1 MSSKEKNL
9 KRLFACGI
17 IPVIRA
23 KSAKE
28 ALKVVEAVREGGI
41 DIIEITMTVPN
52 AIGVIETIAEESG
65 GGVLLGAGTVLDA
78 ETARASILAGAEFIV
93 APCFN
98 EGLVKVCKRYSKIV
112 IPGAMTP
119 TEIVRAWEQGA
130 DLVKIFPAQ
139 QLGGP
144 DYIKAIKAPLPQV
157 LLNPT
162 GGVDLN
168 NAADYIRSGAS
179 VISVGSALIDK
190 QALAEGKFEILTYKA
205 KDFLKKVQEA
215 RQKLIA

>member
-9 KRLFACGI
+9 ERLLTSGI
-17 IPVIRA
+17 IPVVRA
-23 KSAKE
+23 KSAEE

-78 ETARASILAGAEFIV
+78 ETARASILVGAEFIV

-98 EGLVKVCKRYSKIV
+98 EGLVKVCRRYSKIV

-162 GGVDLN
+162 GGVNLN

-190 QALAEGKFEILTYKA
+190 QALAEGKFEILTRKA
-205 KDFLKKVQEA
+205 QEFLKKVQDVS
-215 RQKLIA
+215 

>member
-9 KRLFACGI
+9 ERLFACGI

-190 QALAEGKFEILTYKA
+190 QALAEGKFEILTRKA
-205 KDFLKKVQEA
+205 KEFLKKVQEA